1 MGQFVFTIPKYTGK
15 CQSVDGVTFILDSTN
30 SLTPPEDL
38 DSNISQEEDICMN
51 WCEIEKQK
59 KRKEGIDITG
69 CQFEHDSEGSCK
81 AIIDLVINSGDG
93 NLNYTC
99 WDLPCK
105 IYLSYLILKIK
116 RYKRM

>member
-1 MGQFVFTIPKYTGK
+1 MFTIPKYTGK
-15 CQSVDGVTFILDSTN
+15 CQSVDGVTFDLDSTN

-38 DSNISQEEDICMN
+38 ESNISQEEDICMN

-69 CQFEHDSEGSCK
+69 CQFEHSDSESSCK
-81 AIIDLVINSGDG
+81 AIIDLIINSGDG

-105 IYLSYLILKIK
+105 I
-116 RYKRM
+116 